1 MQKSLGTLANS
12 QDHAFTAL
20 NTAFTSDGAFIYIAA
35 NTKIKK
41 PIAIIF
47 LTLKRQDKIAT
58 YPRTLIMMGK
68 DSRAVIMETHGSIE
82 DTEYLS
88 NAVSEISLDDGSQ
101 LDHYRLQIQSK
112 NAYHIG
118 TTQVRLKQ
126 TSQFKSVSA
135 DLGGKLIRNNL
146 ITDVAGQN
154 ASCMLNGLYI
164 TNGNQHVDNHI
175 TIDHSQPHTHSR
187 EYFKGI
193 LGDKSKTAFQGS
205 IIIRQNSQ
213 KVDSYQENKNLLLS
227 TTAEANT
234 KPAFWIYADDVKCGH
249 GASSGE
255 LDKDA
260 LFYLLSRGIPE
271 KEAQAMLIQGFI
283 TEIIESIDFH
293 PYRSQ
298 LENLVRDK
306 LSKMCK

>member
-1 MQKSLGTLANS
+1 
-12 QDHAFTAL
+12 
-20 NTAFTSDGAFIYIAA
+20 
-35 NTKIKK
+35 
-41 PIAIIF
+41 
-47 LTLKRQDKIAT
+47 
-58 YPRTLIMMGK
+58 MMGK
-68 DSRAVIMETHGSIE
+68 DSRAVIMETHCSIE

-101 LDHYRLQIQSK
+101 LEHYRLQIQTK